1 MTETGRA
8 GEKPRSGDY
17 PYFRRL
23 WNTTVL
29 TLLAAAFIP
38 FFFIGAVI
46 YTYTTVL
53 LKQQTL
59 VMLEN
64 AVQQQ
69 KTAIDQFFDAR
80 IQALQLI
87 SGNLSAE
94 RLSQPDVL
102 TGVLQSLSTRAPYFV
117 DLSIIDH
124 HGRHLAY
131 TGPFDLMSRNYQNSD
146 WYMRIMTRKVFV
158 SDLFLGFRNI
168 PHAVIAVKS
177 APDQGGW
184 ILRGTL
190 NAAYVDAIAGR
201 IAQVQKGDAF
211 LINKNGIYQT
221 TPKKEGGIMTSSGIH
236 DPVRHQGVAI
246 EELNGR
252 LRLSAWLDTVDWISV
267 VEIDKKDAFAAI
279 YRLRSLVIYIFVLSA
294 IMMFLAVLL
303 TTNYLITRLESK
315 RRRLQHLDEQL
326 RHASRVATAAGLYKG
341 AFARV
346 KDGLSNIDVAAGLIG
361 EALNKTPA
369 VVDGAPE
376 FQNSVQQIQEQTQAT
391 RRIIDAC
398 MRFDAY
404 AHPVIAD
411 IRIDVLLND
420 LIELN
425 DWEIRHKQVNVIRKL
440 PPDDVVIR
448 SDPAAVRHVLQ
459 CLLQNALEAVD
470 AAGEITLAPAVEEDG
485 IRIIVA
491 DSGPGIAPA
500 DQERIFEALF
510 TTQSGHAGLG
520 LAVARSIVE
529 KLGGELTV
537 DGRPGKGA
545 AFTLYLPNRLPYDQ
559 T

>member
-1 MTETGRA
+1 
-8 GEKPRSGDY
+8 
-17 PYFRRL
+17 
-23 WNTTVL
+23 
-29 TLLAAAFIP
+29 
-38 FFFIGAVI
+38 
-46 YTYTTVL
+46 
-53 LKQQTL
+53 
-59 VMLEN
+59 
-64 AVQQQ
+64 
-69 KTAIDQFFDAR
+69 
-80 IQALQLI
+80 
-87 SGNLSAE
+87 
-94 RLSQPDVL
+94 
-102 TGVLQSLSTRAPYFV
+102 
-117 DLSIIDH
+117 
-124 HGRHLAY
+124 
-131 TGPFDLMSRNYQNSD
+131 
-146 WYMRIMTRKVFV
+146 
-158 SDLFLGFRNI
+158 
-168 PHAVIAVKS
+168 
-177 APDQGGW
+177 
-184 ILRGTL
+184 
-190 NAAYVDAIAGR
+190 
-201 IAQVQKGDAF
+201 VQKGDAF

>member
-425 DWEIRHKQVNVIRKL
+425 DWEIRQKQVNVIRKL

-500 DQERIFEALF
+500 DQGRIFEALF
-510 TTQSGHAGLG
+510 TTKSGHAGLG

>member
-59 VMLEN
+59 AMLEN

-425 DWEIRHKQVNVIRKL
+425 DWEIRQKQVNVIRKL

>member
-1 MTETGRA
+1 MAETGRA

-46 YTYTTVL
+46 YTYTTAV

-59 VMLEN
+59 AMLEN

-69 KTAIDQFFDAR
+69 KTAIDQFLDAR

-102 TGVLQSLSTRAPYFV
+102 DGVLQSLSTQAPYFV
-117 DLSIIDH
+117 DLSLIDH
-124 HGRHLAY
+124 RGRQLAY
-131 TGPFDLMSRNYQNSD
+131 TGPFDLMSRNDQNSD

-168 PHAVIAVKS
+168 PHVVIAVKS

-190 NAAYVDAIAGR
+190 NGAYVDAIAGR
-201 IAQVQKGDAF
+201 IAPVQKKDAF

-221 TPKKEGGIMTSSGIH
+221 TPKKGGGIMTSSGIH
-236 DPVRHQGVAI
+236 DPVRHQGVHI
-246 EELNGR
+246 EELKGR

-294 IMMFLAVLL
+294 IIMLLAVLL

-361 EALNKTPA
+361 EAIQKTPA

-376 FQNSVQQIQEQTQAT
+376 FLDSVQQIQGQTQAT

-404 AHPVIAD
+404 AHPVIKD
-411 IRIDVLLND
+411 IRVDVLLND

-425 DWEIRHKQVNVIRKL
+425 DWEIRHKHVNMIRKL
-440 PPDDVVIR
+440 PPDGVVIR

-470 AAGEITLAPAVEEDG
+470 AAGEITLAPAAEEDG
-485 IRIIVA
+485 MRIVVA

-500 DQERIFEALF
+500 DQGRIFEALF
-510 TTQSGHAGLG
+510 TTKSGHAGLG

-529 KLGGELTV
+529 KLGGKLTV